1 MMVKQ
6 KKMHKPDTVNKS
18 RDAQNK
24 HGDKKGSLD
33 EGFMLKQP
41 LSDELANTCGR
52 LVWQNL
58 RF

>member
-6 KKMHKPDTVNKS
+6 KRTHKPDRENKS
-18 RDAQNK
+18 RDAKNK

-41 LSDELANTCGR
+41 LSDELANTSGR
-52 LVWQNL
+52 LC
-58 RF
+58 